1 MLCANDCEVHVSP
14 ITDTASVERMG
25 VALDRPIITGQFNTD
40 QQHFLDY
47 HRNRILLKSAI

>member
-1 MLCANDCEVHVSP
+1 
-14 ITDTASVERMG
+14 MG